1 MRNLRKS
8 HASHLWLNKSSKTKK
23 SHANTLSLLIN
34 RAAVQLPYHLKGTF
48 EKNQNSVTKA
58 KLLTLKIKSVHRTM
72 EI

>member
-48 EKNQNSVTKA
+48 EKIKI
-58 KLLTLKIKSVHRTM
+58 LLQKPNYLL
-72 EI
+72 